1 MPEKIKVS
9 LVGLGSMGT
18 AMAHRLL
25 EQGFALDFWNRSAKD
40 NSELLAK
47 GAVQVDLAD
56 ALKNVFVISFL
67 SNDAAALE
75 VFSEQNLSAASAG
88 TIHINMSTVSLEASG
103 SLAKLHAKQGIG
115 YIAAPVLGRPIA
127 ITNGKLLIVAAG
139 DSKDIDAAG
148 VIFEKVS
155 AQYWNVGADHAK
167 ANLVKLGVNYNL
179 IHALQA
185 IGESVALVESGG
197 VDANTFMEIL
207 THTAFAGSAYAGY
220 GPMIVNRR
228 YSPPGFSMTLGL
240 KDLKLIEDAASAGGL
255 TLPVAAVLRKL
266 FETAQV
272 DPELKDL
279 DWSAIAEL
287 TRRGNSPA

>member
-1 MPEKIKVS
+1 MTEKTKVS
-9 LVGLGSMGT
+9 LIGMGSMGT

-47 GAVQVDLAD
+47 GAVQVDLED
-56 ALKNVFVISFL
+56 ALRNDFVISFL
-67 SNDAAALE
+67 SNDTAALA
-75 VFSEQNLSAASAG
+75 VFSEQNLSAAGAK
-88 TIHINMSTVSLEASG
+88 TIHINMSTVSPDTSET
-103 SLAKLHAKQGIG
+103 LAKLHAKHGIG

-139 DSKDIDAAG
+139 DSKDIDAASF
-148 VIFEKVS
+148 IFEKVS

-207 THTAFAGSAYAGY
+207 THTAFSGSAYAGY

-228 YSPPGFSMTLGL
+228 YSPAGFSMTLGL
-240 KDLKLIEDAASAGGL
+240 KDLKLIEDAASAGGI
-255 TLPVAAVLRKL
+255 TLPVAAVLRKQ

-287 TRRGNSPA
+287 TRRGNSQA

>member
-103 SLAKLHAKQGIG
+103 SLAKLHVKQGIG

-127 ITNGKLLIVAAG
+127 ITSGKLLIVAAG
-139 DSKDIDAAG
+139 DSKDIDAAS

>member
-56 ALKNVFVISFL
+56 ALKNDFVISFL

-75 VFSEQNLSAASAG
+75 VFSQQNLSTANAG

-139 DSKDIDAAG
+139 DSKDIDAAS

-287 TRRGNSPA
+287 TRRGNRPT

>member
-56 ALKNVFVISFL
+56 ALKNDFVISFL

-75 VFSEQNLSAASAG
+75 VFSQQNLSTANAG
-88 TIHINMSTVSLEASG
+88 TIHINMSTLSLEVSG

-127 ITNGKLLIVAAG
+127 ITSGKLLIVAAG
-139 DSKDIDAAG
+139 DSKDIDAAS

>member
-1 MPEKIKVS
+1 MTEKIKVS
-9 LVGLGSMGT
+9 LIGLGSMGT
-18 AMAHRLL
+18 AMAHRLV
-25 EQGFALDFWNRSAKD
+25 EQGFALEFWNRSAKD

-56 ALKNVFVISFL
+56 ALKNDFVISFL
-67 SNDAAALE
+67 SNDVAALE

-139 DSKDIDAAG
+139 DSKDIDAAS

-197 VDANTFMEIL
+197 VDANVFMEIL

>member
-1 MPEKIKVS
+1 MAEKIKVS
-9 LVGLGSMGT
+9 LIGLGSMGT

-56 ALKNVFVISFL
+56 ALKNDFVISFL

-75 VFSEQNLSAASAG
+75 VFSQQNLSTANAG

-103 SLAKLHAKQGIG
+103 SLAKVHAKQGIG

-139 DSKDIDAAG
+139 DSKDIDAAS